1 MKLDYKILWI
11 EDDKSWLESVE
22 DTIKTFIANK
32 SFYPIIEAPDVID
45 EDFFISEDL
54 KDVDLVLMDYTL
66 NSLSQLSGDE
76 IIERLRSS
84 GVFTNVVFYSSDTEK
99 LKKEIESKSL
109 GGVYIFDREE
119 LDRGNQ
125 ENLHSLID
133 FYLERD
139 MDINAM
145 RGLAMSEVANLDLL
159 MWEIISTNISRED
172 IIDKLKEKR
181 KDGYN
186 QVNNKSIDQIWE
198 CIDNSDTSIIDSNSR
213 YELIKGRIF
222 KDIYKCNRVES
233 DFSQLN
239 ERFEPYN
246 EKILKMRNRFAHRV
260 NEKLVDEDIVSCRK
274 LLLEYRKLFAELR
287 DKLCNQQ

>member
-222 KDIYKCNRVES
+222 KDIS
-233 DFSQLN
+233 
-239 ERFEPYN
+239 
-246 EKILKMRNRFAHRV
+246 
-260 NEKLVDEDIVSCRK
+260 LVSR
-274 LLLEYRKLFAELR
+274 
-287 DKLCNQQ
+287 